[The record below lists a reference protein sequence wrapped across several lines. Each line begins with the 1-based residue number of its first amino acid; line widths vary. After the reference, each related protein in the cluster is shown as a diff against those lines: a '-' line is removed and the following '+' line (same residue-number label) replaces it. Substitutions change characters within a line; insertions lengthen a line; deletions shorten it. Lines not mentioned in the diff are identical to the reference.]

1 MDAQGPISGSLH
13 TRIINMSRNR
23 KKVIMVLADFIALP
37 LALWSAYALRLADF
51 WPVEY
56 LKPAW
61 WLFLITP
68 VLGLLIFMRLG
79 LYRAV
84 VRFMGA
90 QAIWAVAKG
99 VILLA
104 LTLWLLA
111 YLGQLDSFPRSVPVS
126 FAFAALVYVGG
137 SRLLVRN
144 YYHWLI
150 RHYIDKEPILIYG
163 AGGAGVQLSM
173 ALMGGKEYMP
183 VAFVDDDPGLWG
195 NTLAGLPV
203 HPPRMIGRLVRDQRV
218 AQILLALPTASQ
230 RQRKAVLERLSEHSV
245 RVKTVPSMPELVSGE
260 SLETLREV
268 DVEDLLGR
276 EAVPPIQSLIATS
289 IEDKVVFVSGAG
301 GSIGSEL
308 ARQAIAN
315 RPRALVLYEMGEFAL
330 YTIEQELRALNTGV
344 PIYPVLGSVLDGER
358 VSSVLAHFQVQ
369 TIYHAAAYKH
379 VPLVEHNV
387 LEGVRNNTLGTR
399 VLAEAALLAEVE
411 RFVLISTDK
420 AVRPTNV
427 MGASK
432 RLAEMVLQDMAERS
446 SKTRFSMVRFGNV
459 LGSSGS
465 VVPLF
470 RKQIKS
476 GGPVTVTHPDITRY
490 FMTIP
495 EAATLV
501 IQAGSMASGGDLFV
515 LDMGEPVKI
524 VDLARRMIHLMGYS
538 LKSDSNPGGEI
549 AIRYSGLRP
558 GEKLH
563 EELVIG
569 AELVQTAHPKI
580 NRALE
585 DSLPAERLRDLLG
598 ELESAL
604 VKHDVTAVRQV
615 LEKAVAGYS
624 SSNGAVVDWVASR
637 PVSSAGADS
646 SVRH

>member
-432 RLAEMVLQDMAERS
+432 RLAEMVLQDMAGRS

-470 RKQIKS
+470 RKQITS

-604 VKHDVTAVRQV
+604 VKHDVAAVRQV

>member
-1 MDAQGPISGSLH
+1 
-13 TRIINMSRNR
+13 
-23 KKVIMVLADFIALP
+23 MVLADFIALP

-585 DSLPAERLRDLLG
+585 DSLPAECLRDLLG

-637 PVSSAGADS
+637 PVSSPGADS